1 MACKD
6 VQIIKTTPD
15 VKVLNSK
22 AEVKQTR
29 YEASI
34 VKDSMLHTLL
44 TGSKTEVATQW
55 SNLFGSDGIL
65 SGFHS
70 VRDKTRALRT
80 YIKKDPF
87 GKRIGKLDE
96 GEARPIAIAINHL
109 MSVQKSEEDLVL
121 KYKLKADERAQITD
135 SGNDMT
141 DITSGKHQYNTSYS
155 NIARTIGRDILKSR
169 GYRLIPKSPE
179 GINLAIEQE
188 IKVGEQALEM
198 LNKRGLLSINEDG
211 AIINRQFRK
220 SDGSPD
226 MYSAHSKKDTAT
238 KLITGIKTV
247 TLNSLFPAVELDEN
261 NKVVSSGFY
270 KSITE
275 FTEDIETSLSKLKAV
290 SKLVLPSNSSI
301 PSSEPQ
307 EINEAIQ
314 DITTTQKT
322 RDVITQ
328 AQKSS
333 LKVQGFFAEAL
344 KDLKGMI
351 EDDSSYQTTNDYLM
365 GIAKYVSGSKASKFV
380 FGTLDTKNLYET
392 YTTDMVGLNQQF
404 GKSISK
410 VLPIVRLFDDF
421 DALIDSNLHY
431 TYQTAVQNRLHV
443 FEQTLNYQTDAAFAR
458 PILGSPEVQTLGK
471 KEINYMA
478 SYLIDETGLSMDELL
493 GKSNTEKG
501 LKLNEYI
508 NSFNDKSANKLGLVL
523 GIGKDMELGNEP
535 IKGAKS
541 AWDVANYIN
550 AINDIRKGYSS
561 GKVTTNFL
569 VKPDATASG
578 ALITVLQAS
587 GRTLA
592 AEEVVHDLVLGE
604 RIYDSKDSEVPA
616 EFTDMYQLSTNVLE
630 KELEKHK
637 GKKTNSLDALGSADK
652 GIFTL
657 MNKIMDENIGVIKG
671 PRDLMK
677 LPFTKF
683 IYGQAKYNNILEISK
698 EITSKIIDGNKVPLM
713 QDILGIDS
721 KTDLPEGDE
730 LRIQLIAK
738 LAQKKGVADKLV
750 SIVEESTGA
759 KLFNDQSV
767 ALEEIHNLLEEV
779 RFSEGTLYDQI
790 RIVPPLATMDT
801 AGINTAEGY
810 KNARE
815 EFGAT
820 IEKWNEAVVETG
832 DKTLTTIK
840 KHFPNLNSIKVLLQH
855 MTDAAILV
863 KSMEAVYARPEFK
876 DYNKGLMLNH
886 DSVGSTV
893 DFAIA
898 MEEEYKSQILE
909 VNKEYDFVE
918 AALRELKYARS
929 MTQDKT
935 LQAKIDAHIA
945 KTETSLKEIIANKK
959 QVIGKDVIDT
969 SFGVKPHIKD
979 TVDTYKGGEQ
989 TTSKENT
996 NTKPIEPVD
1005 TNSKAYQEQAMSR
1018 VKTAIGRMKDTN
1030 LAKLSYAAL
1039 DKNSGVNIVIDTQYN
1054 GKKAKYDL
1062 GSNTIY
1068 FGSNHTGEQIAHEL
1082 VHAATAQAIETNT
1095 KFAEQIAQLYIYAY
1109 KQKGKL
1115 SPELTAVIDK
1125 LEGMDNKERLHEF
1138 MTLGL
1143 TNPEFVAQ
1151 LKKVPVGTRI
1161 WNKFKAAFM
1170 QMLGLAPNEFD
1181 TVYGGLLGSLHDAK
1195 YSGKKQNPEL
1205 ELGFVDVLN
1214 NDYKPYS
1221 PSDNKAEGVDK
1232 LTKPIADTFVN
1243 VDAKIAK
1250 LIQDTLDLSIDVT
1263 TNKLGAKDFH
1273 EKMMKK
1279 SRIYRDTFNGIS
1291 RQWDE
1296 NTLISKLKIYMNLDD
1311 NFDYKAMNKIITA
1324 SLHAEERKASLEQ
1337 KEINELQRDITKV
1350 YNEDDI
1356 KGLHALLSETPLF
1369 NLEPTMLKD
1378 ILSGDITIADAI
1390 ASLES
1395 DPKLTAGQLRNAKA
1409 IAKDLAGYYVDKV
1422 IPKHGYKTDLRL
1434 PTSISDKVSKL
1445 SALYAMEKVTN
1456 INDLLTKINSSSKHR
1471 DMFTRLYEI
1480 SVANKSLDNEVDA
1493 TISYQLDK
1501 HTGNLNHM
1509 VFKNNNETRV
1519 VTLANINK
1527 SMSDGL
1533 GWKILR
1539 KPTKTE
1545 AGIIYRDA
1553 GDISFQSGAGVNL
1566 KMDPNINLSL
1576 PSQFEPLANNAITN
1590 TDTQARIIL
1599 SNEELDTLGY
1609 VRNPVYSLVK
1619 AHTHRMMLLET
1630 QAIREEIVSKFT
1642 YDSKTKPSS
1651 IVKDIK
1657 KGEHLWYIQLPKDKS
1672 LADMPKEIQSKYTD
1686 AQAKSDAGNFNDSVT
1701 LVRKDMKDFVEGYK
1715 EIQIGETGTTLNKA
1729 FSILKKSVLLQK
1741 IHWVITAPT
1750 KIARDA
1756 ISNVAYLMSRNV
1768 PVNVIYTKTKRVMNE
1783 MADLTTIRDDLL
1795 HAEFQNRIN
1804 STPALVKRISKL
1816 ENDIK
1821 NHPLA
1826 AAHFNGFVQSLA
1838 IELSSKNE
1846 HTLSGIHNDVS
1857 SLLNY
1862 LFKDDK
1868 GSLNIAGKSIMKFSK
1883 FGVNGEDLLIAV
1895 ANKLSSKTKSASP
1908 QAIATSLKEMG
1919 EHIKDLKE
1927 QDDISAYIQE
1937 YLGTP
1942 GTSMVA
1948 AGSAAVQAV
1957 DVVAKVVDYENNMDI
1972 KVKNFVK
1979 DKKRKPSADELKVL
1993 SDDAAQEALEN
2004 FIDYKVNIPREFRFL
2019 EQTGVTSFISF
2030 TSRIQRIMFRSLRNN
2045 PVNAMFTIM
2054 LNDMLNIDGGSTIF
2068 DANIFERN
2076 IFHTPNLGLDV
2087 IFPTKVFG

>member
-1 MACKD
+1 MACND
-6 VQIIKTTPD
+6 VQIIKITPD

-22 AEVKQTR
+22 KEVKQTR
-29 YEASI
+29 YEASL

-44 TGSKTEVATQW
+44 TGNKTEVANQW
-55 SNLFGSDGIL
+55 DNLFGSEGLL
-65 SGFHS
+65 SGFRS
-70 VRDKTRALRT
+70 VRDKTRTLRT
-80 YIKKDPF
+80 YIKKNPF
-87 GKRIGKLDE
+87 GKRIGDLAE

-121 KYKLKADERAQITD
+121 KYKLSTDERAQITD

-141 DITSGKHQYNTSYS
+141 DITGGKHQYNTSYS
-155 NIARTIGRDILKSR
+155 NMARTIGRDILKSR

-179 GINLAIEQE
+179 GVKLAIEQE
-188 IKVGEQALEM
+188 IKVGEQALAM
-198 LNKRGLLSINEDG
+198 LEKRGLLSINENG
-211 AIINRQFRK
+211 AIINRHFHK

-226 MYSAHSKKDTAT
+226 MYSEHSKKATAT
-238 KLITGIKTV
+238 KLVTGIKTV
-247 TLNSLFPAVELDEN
+247 TLNSLFPTVEVDEN
-261 NKVVSSGFY
+261 NISVDNGFY
-270 KSITE
+270 ESITE
-275 FTEDIETSLSKLKAV
+275 FNEDLETSLSKLKAV

-301 PSSEPQ
+301 PSSEAQ

-314 DITTTQKT
+314 DIETTEET
-322 RDVITQ
+322 RAVITQ

-333 LKVQGFFAEAL
+333 LKIQGFFAEAL
-344 KDLKGMI
+344 TELKGMI
-351 EDDSSYQTTNDYLM
+351 KEDSTYQTTNDYLM
-365 GIAKYVSGSKASKFV
+365 GIAKYASGSKASKFV
-380 FGTLDTKNLYET
+380 FGTLDTTNLYET

-421 DALIDSNLHY
+421 DTLIDSNLHY

-458 PILGSPEVQTLGK
+458 PILGSPEVQTLNE
-471 KEINYMA
+471 KEIDYMVG
-478 SYLIDETGLSMDELL
+478 YLMDETGLSMDEIL
-493 GKSNTEKG
+493 GKSNTKDG
-501 LKLNEYI
+501 IKLNEYVEAF
-508 NSFNDKSANKLGLVL
+508 SDKSANKLGLVL
-523 GIGKDMELGNEP
+523 GIGKDMEKGTEP
-535 IKGAKS
+535 IRGAKS

-550 AINDIRKGYSS
+550 AISDIRKGFDK
-561 GKVTTNFL
+561 GEVNTHFL

-587 GRTLA
+587 GRTPAA
-592 AEEVVHDLVLGE
+592 AEVVADLVLGK
-604 RIYDSKDSEVPA
+604 RVYDSKTSEVPE
-616 EFTDMYQLSTNVLE
+616 EFSDMYQLSTHVLI
-630 KELEKHK
+630 KELDKQ
-637 GKKTNSLDALGSADK
+637 GNKKPNSLDALGSADNEV
-652 GIFTL
+652 FAM
-657 MNKIMDENIGVIKG
+657 MNKIIDTNIGVING

-698 EITSKIIDGNKVPLM
+698 EITSKIIDSNKVPLM
-713 QDILGIDS
+713 REILGIDS
-721 KTDLPEGDE
+721 KAVLPEGDE

-738 LAQKKGVADKLV
+738 LAQKNGVADKLV

-759 KLFNDQSV
+759 KLFNDQSK
-767 ALEEIHNLLEEV
+767 ALEDMHNLLEEI
-779 RFSEGTLYDQI
+779 RFSEGSLYDQI
-790 RIVPPLATMDT
+790 RIVPTLASLDTEGMDT
-801 AGINTAEGY
+801 DEGY

-820 IEKWNEAVVETG
+820 IEKWHEAVVETG

-876 DYNKGLMLNH
+876 DYTNGLMLNH

-898 MEEEYKSQILE
+898 MEEEYKKQILE

-929 MTQDKT
+929 MTQDKA
-935 LQAKIDAHIA
+935 LRAKVDAHIA
-945 KTETSLKEIIANKK
+945 KTELELKEIIAAKK
-959 QVIGKDVIDT
+959 QAIGNTVIDT
-969 SFGVKPHIKD
+969 SFGVKPSIAEKVSTYRGKD
-979 TVDTYKGGEQ
+979 NKV
-989 TTSKENT
+989 SKED
-996 NTKPIEPVD
+996 TKVEPLD
-1005 TNSKAYQEQAMSR
+1005 TPSKGYQEQTMQR
-1018 VKTAIGRMKDTN
+1018 VKAAIGRMKDTN
-1030 LAKLSYAAL
+1030 LAKLSYVAL
-1039 DKNSGVNIVIDTQYN
+1039 SRNPDVNIVIDEKYN
-1054 GKKAKYDL
+1054 GVKAKYDL

-1068 FGSNHTGEQIAHEL
+1068 FGSNHTSEQIAHEV
-1082 VHAATAQAIETNT
+1082 VHAATAQAIETDSE
-1095 KFAEQIAQLYIYAY
+1095 FAAEITNLYRYAY

-1115 SPELTAVIDK
+1115 NPELTAVIDK
-1125 LEGMDNKERLHEF
+1125 LEGMGNKERLHEF
-1138 MTLGL
+1138 ITLGL
-1143 TNPEFVAQ
+1143 TNPKFVAQ
-1151 LKKVPVGTRI
+1151 LKQVPVGTRI

-1170 QMLGLAPNEFD
+1170 QMLGLSPNEFD
-1181 TVYGGLLGSLHDAK
+1181 TVYGNLLGSLHDAK
-1195 YSGKKQNPEL
+1195 YSEKKQSPEI

-1221 PSDNKAEGVDK
+1221 PSDKKAEGVDK
-1232 LTKPIADTFVN
+1232 ITKPISDAFIN
-1243 VDAKIAK
+1243 VDAKMAK
-1250 LIQDTLDLSIDVT
+1250 LIQSTLDLSIDVT
-1263 TNKLGAKDFH
+1263 ANKLNGKDYH
-1273 EKMMKK
+1273 KKMMKK
-1279 SRIYRDTFNGIS
+1279 SRIYKDTFNGIA

-1324 SLHAEERKASLEQ
+1324 SLHAEERKASFEQ
-1337 KEINELQRDITKV
+1337 KEINELQRGITKV
-1350 YNEDDI
+1350 YTEDDI

-1369 NLEPTMLKD
+1369 NLEPSMLTD
-1378 ILSGDITIADAI
+1378 ILKGNVTIADAI

-1422 IPKHGYKTDLRL
+1422 VPKHGYKTDLNL
-1434 PTSISDKVSKL
+1434 PASISDKVSKL
-1445 SALYAMEKVTN
+1445 SALYAMEKVPN
-1456 INDLLTKINSSSKHR
+1456 INGLLTKINSSSKHT
-1471 DMFTRLYEI
+1471 DMFTKLYEI
-1480 SVANKSLDNEVDA
+1480 SVASKSLDNELDA

-1519 VTLANINK
+1519 VTLGNINK
-1527 SMSDGL
+1527 AMSSGL
-1533 GWKILR
+1533 GWKVLR

-1576 PSQFEPLANNAITN
+1576 PGQFDPLANKAVTN
-1590 TDTQARIIL
+1590 TDAPARLIL
-1599 SNEELDTLGY
+1599 SNKELDTLGY

-1619 AHTHRMMLLET
+1619 AYTHRMMLLET
-1630 QAIREEIVSKFT
+1630 QSIREEIVDKFT
-1642 YDSKTKPSS
+1642 YDSKTKPAD
-1651 IVKDIK
+1651 IVKAIK
-1657 KGEHLWYIQLPKDKS
+1657 KGEHLWYIKLPKDVT
-1672 LADMPKEIQSKYTD
+1672 LADLPKEIQGRYTE
-1686 AQAKSDAGNFNDSVT
+1686 AHAKSDAGDFGDSVT

-1768 PVNVIYTKTKRVMNE
+1768 PVNVIYTKTKRVMND
-1783 MADLTTIRDDLL
+1783 MADLTTIRENLL
-1795 HAEFQNRIN
+1795 QAEFQNRIK
-1804 STPALVKRISKL
+1804 STPSLVKRINKL

-1826 AAHFNGFVQSLA
+1826 AAHFNGFIQSLA

-1846 HTLSGIHNDVS
+1846 HTLSGLHNDVS

-1895 ANKLSSKTKSASP
+1895 ANKLGSKTKAASP
-1908 QAIATSLKEMG
+1908 QAIAASLKEMG
-1919 EHIKDLKE
+1919 EHIKDIKE
-1927 QDDISAYIQE
+1927 RDDISAYIQE

-1948 AGSAAVQAV
+1948 VGSAAVQAV
-1957 DVVAKVVDYENNMDI
+1957 DVVAKVVDYENNIDV

-1979 DKKRKPSADELKVL
+1979 DKKRKPSTDELKAL
-1993 SDDAAQEALEN
+1993 SDVAAQEALEN

-2019 EQTGVTSFISF
+2019 EQTGVTSFI
-2030 TSRIQRIMFRSLRNN
+2030 
-2045 PVNAMFTIM
+2045 
-2054 LNDMLNIDGGSTIF
+2054 
-2068 DANIFERN
+2068 
-2076 IFHTPNLGLDV
+2076 
-2087 IFPTKVFG
+2087 

>member
-1 MACKD
+1 MACTEI
-6 VQIIKTTPD
+6 QIIKTTPD

-22 AEVKQTR
+22 QEVKQTR
-29 YEASI
+29 YEASMI
-34 VKDSMLHTLL
+34 KDSTLHTLL
-44 TGSKTEVATQW
+44 TGSKAEVNTAW
-55 SNLFGSDGIL
+55 SNLFGEEGLL
-65 SGFHS
+65 SGFRS
-70 VRDKTRALRT
+70 VRDKTRTLRT
-80 YIKKDPF
+80 YIKKNPF
-87 GKRIGKLDE
+87 GKRIGDLAE

-109 MSVQKSEEDLVL
+109 IAVQKSEEDLVL

-141 DITSGKHQYNTSYS
+141 DIAGGKHQYNTSYS

-169 GYRLIPKSPE
+169 GYRLVPRSAKGVQI
-179 GINLAIEQE
+179 AIEQE
-188 IKVGEQALEM
+188 IKEGEKALEM
-198 LNKRGLLSINEDG
+198 LAKRGLLSINEDG

-226 MYSAHSKKDTAT
+226 MYSEHTKKDTAT
-238 KLITGIKTV
+238 KLVTGIKTV
-247 TLNSLFPAVELDEN
+247 TLNSLFPTVELDAN
-261 NKVVSSGFY
+261 NKPVDNGFY

-301 PSSEPQ
+301 PSRKAQ

-314 DITTTQKT
+314 DIETTDST
-322 RDVITQ
+322 REVITQ

-344 KDLKGMI
+344 TELKGMI

-365 GIAKYVSGSKASKFV
+365 GIAKYVSGSKASKHV

-421 DALIDSNLHY
+421 DTLIDSNLHY

-471 KEINYMA
+471 KEIDYMLG
-478 SYLIDETGLSMDELL
+478 YLSDETGLTLDEIL
-493 GKSNTEKG
+493 GNSNTPTG
-501 LKLNEYI
+501 RKLNDYI
-508 NSFNDKSANKLGLVL
+508 ESFNDSSANKLGLIL
-523 GIGKDMELGNEP
+523 GIGKDMDIGNEP

-541 AWDVANYIN
+541 AWDVANYVT
-550 AINDIRKGYSS
+550 AINDIRQGYSK
-561 GKVTTNFL
+561 GEVNTHFL

-587 GRTLA
+587 GRTPAA
-592 AEEVVHDLVLGE
+592 AEVVKDLVLGE
-604 RIYDSKDSEVPA
+604 RVYDSKTTEVA
-616 EFTDMYQLSTNVLE
+616 EEFSDMYQLSTKVLE
-630 KELEKHK
+630 KELAKFSD
-637 GKKTNSLDALGSADK
+637 KKANSLDALGGANSK
-652 GIFTL
+652 IIGL
-657 MNKIMDENIGVIKG
+657 MNKIMDPSIGIIKG
-671 PRDLMK
+671 PRNLMK

-698 EITSKIIDGNKVPLM
+698 ELTSEMIDNDKVPLM
-713 QDILGIDS
+713 LDILEIDS
-721 KTDLPEGDE
+721 KKDLPEGDE

-738 LAQKKGVADKLV
+738 LSTKKGVADKLV

-759 KLFNDQSV
+759 KLFNDQSK
-767 ALEEIHNLLEEV
+767 ALEDIHNLLEEA
-779 RFSEGTLYDQI
+779 RFSENTLYDQI

-801 AGINTAEGY
+801 ENINTPEGY
-810 KNARE
+810 KEARE
-815 EFGAT
+815 DFGAT

-840 KHFPNLNSIKVLLQH
+840 KHFPNMNSIKVLLQH

-863 KSMEAVYARPEFK
+863 KALEAVYARPEFK
-876 DYNKGLMLNH
+876 DYKDGLMLNH

-893 DFAIA
+893 SFALA
-898 MEEEYKSQILE
+898 MEEEYKNQILE
-909 VNKEYDFVE
+909 VNKKYDFVE

-935 LQAKIDAHIA
+935 LQAKMDAHISR
-945 KTETSLKEIIANKK
+945 TEAELTQIIADK
-959 QVIGKDVIDT
+959 QSAIGNEVIKT
-969 SFGVKPHIKD
+969 SFGVKPKILSE
-979 TVDTYKGGEQ
+979 VNTYESSVKP
-989 TTSKENT
+989 TTKVEE
-996 NTKPIEPVD
+996 KVEPLD
-1005 TNSKAYQEQAMSR
+1005 TNSKAYQEQTMER
-1018 VKTAIGRMKDTN
+1018 VKTAISKIDDTN
-1030 LAKLSYAAL
+1030 LAKLAYAAL
-1039 DKNSGVNIVIDTQYN
+1039 DKNKNVNIIIDPEYN
-1054 GKKAKYDL
+1054 GTKAKYDL

-1068 FGSNHTGEQIAHEL
+1068 FGSKHTSEQIAHEL
-1082 VHAATAQAIETNT
+1082 VHAATAQSIETDS

-1115 SPELTAVIDK
+1115 NPTLTKVIDK
-1125 LEGMDNKERLHEF
+1125 LDGMGDKERLHEF

-1143 TNPEFVAQ
+1143 TNPEFVAE

-1170 QMLGLAPNEFD
+1170 QMLGLPVSDFD
-1181 TVYGGLLGSLHDAK
+1181 TVYGNLLGSLYDAK
-1195 YSGKKQNPEL
+1195 YSDKTENPKV

-1221 PSDNKAEGVDK
+1221 PSDKKAEGVDK
-1232 LTKPIADTFVN
+1232 VTQPIADAFVS
-1243 VDAKIAK
+1243 VDAKMAK
-1250 LIQDTLDLSIDVT
+1250 LIQNTLDLSVDLT
-1263 TNKLGAKDFH
+1263 MNKLNGKDYH

-1279 SRIYRDTFNGIS
+1279 SKIYRDTYNGIA

-1337 KEINELQRDITKV
+1337 KEINELQKDITKL
-1350 YNEDDI
+1350 YTKDDI

-1369 NLEPTMLKD
+1369 NLEPTMLTD
-1378 ILSGDITIADAI
+1378 ILTGKITIADAI
-1390 ASLES
+1390 ADIES
-1395 DPKLTAGQLRNAKA
+1395 NPKLTAGQLRNATV
-1409 IAKDLAGYYVDKV
+1409 IAKDLAGLYVNK
-1422 IPKHGYKTDLRL
+1422 ITPKHGYKTDLRL
-1434 PTSISDKVSKL
+1434 PTSISDTVSKL
-1445 SALYAMEKVTN
+1445 SALYAMDSVEN
-1456 INDLLTKINSSSKHR
+1456 INDLMTKINSSDKHKA
-1471 DMFTRLYEI
+1471 MFERLYGI

-1493 TISYQLDK
+1493 TISYELDK

-1509 VFKNNNETRV
+1509 IFEKNNETKV
-1519 VTLANINK
+1519 VTLDNINRA
-1527 SMSDGL
+1527 MSNGL

-1539 KPTKTE
+1539 KPTKTT

-1566 KMDPNINLSL
+1566 KMDPNINLAL
-1576 PSQFEPLANNAITN
+1576 PSQFEPLANNAVTN
-1590 TDTQARIIL
+1590 TDAQARIIL

-1609 VRNPVYSLVK
+1609 VRNPVYSLIK

-1630 QAIREEIVSKFT
+1630 QSIREEIVDKFT
-1642 YDSKTKPSS
+1642 YSDTVKAST

-1657 KGEHLWYIQLPKDKS
+1657 TGEHLWYIKLPKDVS
-1672 LADMPKEIQSKYTD
+1672 LADMPKEVQMRYTE
-1686 AQAKSDAGNFNDSVT
+1686 AHAKSDAGAFGDSVT

-1729 FSILKKSVLLQK
+1729 FSILKKSILLQK

-1756 ISNVAYLMSRNV
+1756 ISNVSYLMSRNV
-1768 PVNVIYTKTKRVMNE
+1768 PVNVIYSKTKRVMNE
-1783 MADLTTIRDDLL
+1783 MSELTTIREDLL
-1795 HAEFQNRIN
+1795 QAEFQNRVK
-1804 STPALVKRISKL
+1804 STPALVSKIAKL

-1826 AAHFNGFVQSLA
+1826 AAHFNGFIQSLA

-1846 HTLSGIHNDVS
+1846 HTLSGLHNDVS
-1857 SLLNY
+1857 SLINY

-1868 GSLNIAGKSIMKFSK
+1868 GALNIAGKSIMGMSK

-1895 ANKLSSKTKSASP
+1895 ANKLGSKTKAASP
-1908 QAIATSLKEMG
+1908 QAMAEALKEMG
-1919 EHIKDLKE
+1919 EHIKDIKE
-1927 QDDISAYIQE
+1927 RDDISAYLQE

-1948 AGSAAVQAV
+1948 VGSAAVQAV

-1979 DKKRKPSADELKVL
+1979 EKKRKPSTNELKEM
-1993 SDDAAQEALEN
+1993 SDNAAQEALEN

-2045 PVNAMFTIM
+2045 PVNAMFTIL
-2054 LNDMLNIDGGSTIF
+2054 LNDMLNLDGGSTIF

-2076 IFHTPNLGLDV
+2076 IFHTPNLGIDV